1 MKKEE
6 NQNLNN
12 DTLKEKLEENVNANK
27 NIQNL
32 EDEKKDKQVEKSPE
46 EKFFEIEDKLTRTL
60 AEMEIKEEGLRKKK
74 RRLLNMEDLHLQKRP

>member
-32 EDEKKDKQVEKSPE
+32 EDEKKDKQVEK
-46 EKFFEIEDKLTRTL
+46 
-60 AEMEIKEEGLRKKK
+60 
-74 RRLLNMEDLHLQKRP
+74 